1 MGMTPDFQTQVLNL
15 FTGSFV
21 ALHTGAPGP
30 SGAANECAD
39 SAYARQAV
47 TYSASADPDADGIY
61 SRSNSAELIFPAF
74 VAGQTLNYF
83 SLWTAVTSGTCLLT
97 VPLSAAK
104 TLPVGGVARFP
115 IGELVI
121 NGVTS

>member
-1 MGMTPDFQTQVLNL
+1 MSMTPTFQTQVLNL
-15 FTGSFV
+15 LTGSFV

-30 SGAANECAD
+30 AGATNECVD
-39 SAYARQAV
+39 SAYVRQAV
-47 TYSASADPDADGIY
+47 TYSASADTDGDGIY
-61 SRSNSAELIFPAF
+61 SRSNSAEIVFPAF

-83 SLWTAVTSGTCLLT
+83 SLWTAATGGSCLLT
-97 VPLSAAK
+97 VTLSAAK

-115 IGELVI
+115 IGELIV